1 VVVFLLFVILGL
13 FRWLAVVRRQ
23 DSLRALAVTDHLTG
37 LYNRR
42 GFFVLAGHQW
52 QLALRNR
59 TSMLLFFIDVDRLKP
74 INDRLGHKEG
84 DRALRDVA
92 NALRECF
99 RSTDIIGRMGGDEF
113 AITTGDASFESRAM
127 IEQRLAAIIEQRNNS
142 ADRAY
147 KLVLSIGV
155 LKCDSS
161 MQGLTIEDLLA
172 KADALMYEQ
181 KREHKSRIA

>member
-1 VVVFLLFVILGL
+1 
-13 FRWLAVVRRQ
+13 
-23 DSLRALAVTDHLTG
+23 
-37 LYNRR
+37 
-42 GFFVLAGHQW
+42 
-52 QLALRNR
+52 
-59 TSMLLFFIDVDRLKP
+59 LKP

-127 IEQRLAAIIEQRNNS
+127 IEQRLAAIIEQRNKS